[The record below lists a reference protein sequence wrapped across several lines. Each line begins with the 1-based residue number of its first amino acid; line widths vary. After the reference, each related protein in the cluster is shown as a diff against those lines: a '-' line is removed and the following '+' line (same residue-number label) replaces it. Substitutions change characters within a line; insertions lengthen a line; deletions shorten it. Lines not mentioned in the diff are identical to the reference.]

1 MSARTLACA
10 LALLA
15 AAPTARAAVPSPLR
29 ATAIDLIDALGES
42 AIDPP
47 LLGRPPLECVQGQPH
62 APFPSFYSTLPRGL
76 RAFHQRVT
84 VAGGGPGRVELRDAL
99 LFQAP
104 RAFSYVILPPQ
115 APRLEFSYHLFTCQ
129 GAGRHGL
136 TARITV
142 EDASGAVTFRVPLPP
157 VTVGDGSRWQDV
169 AVDLPLAAGQAA
181 RLEVAFETNT
191 PGVAVAWAQPVVTG
205 FPEPDEAVGDDVNV
219 LLIVV
224 DALRA
229 DVVGSGRR
237 ADMPSITPH
246 LDTLFTRGTSFTRAY
261 SVANQ
266 TRPSTLG
273 LLVSQAPSVGGFHSR
288 SWTLSDQ
295 RKATFYKS
303 DPPLLTRLLARAGW
317 TVAHI
322 GQNHF
327 LWEGQAI
334 GFDHGFDRAVDFRAV
349 PENTPETTAE
359 AVRFISANADR
370 RWFALVNYTAPHTP
384 YDPPEPFGSEVEA
397 LLGDKPK
404 DGVSRKYLGEVAF
417 VDDAVQRVFAALDA
431 YGLTDRTLVILT
443 ADHAETMHSA
453 HACFSPK
460 LEMHCEY
467 NHGVSLYAEEMHVPL
482 AFALAGRAVAG
493 RVVPTPVSHVDLAP
507 TILDLVG
514 LPPAPRHTGFTLGP
528 VLAGGPAAA
537 RAIYSEGR
545 YAAAVQVGDLRLIV
559 HSREDDIRP
568 RARVGRFT
576 EGAAPLYELFDL
588 AQDPDETDNLALS
601 ADPRL
606 DGMLTDLDA
615 VRESLAALA
624 SADAVHQ
631 PASPE
636 AETEDLGPE
645 ASNVLRLEGDDASH
659 KLVARIRVGNGYS
672 ARCDAT
678 DGIAACAADDPRTL
692 LATFTARAGETAEV
706 RFTTAPWAA
715 SVELELTLDGAPL
728 PVDHLRLGP
737 YGVRLLTPG
746 ETLDR
751 PEHLRLAA
759 GERGPQSVADA
770 LGVYL
775 WRDPPHGARRVAA
788 PEAGSDGDDPD
799 AHMTDEVRSVLRGLG
814 YTK

>member
-1 MSARTLACA
+1 MRSGALACA
-10 LALLA
+10 LALFA
-15 AAPTARAAVPSPLR
+15 AASPTRAAPPAPLR
-29 ATAIDLIDALGES
+29 VTTVDLIDALDEG
-42 AIDPP
+42 AIAPP
-47 LLGRPPLECVQGQPH
+47 LAGRPPLECVQGQPH
-62 APFPSFYSTLPRGL
+62 PPFPSFYSTLPRGL
-76 RAFHQRVT
+76 LAFHQRVT

-99 LFQAP
+99 LFRAP
-104 RAFSYVILPPQ
+104 RAFSYAILPPE

-129 GAGRHGL
+129 GAGRRGL

-142 EDASGAVTFRVPLPP
+142 EDADGVVTLRVPLPP
-157 VTVGDGSRWQDV
+157 VAAGEGSRWQDV
-169 AVDLPLAAGQAA
+169 AIDLPLAARRPA
-181 RLEVAFETNT
+181 RLEVAFEAAT
-191 PGVAVAWAQPVVTG
+191 PGVAVAWSQPVVTG
-205 FPEPDEAVGDDVNV
+205 LPEPDEAVGDDVNV

-229 DVVGSGRR
+229 DVVGSARR

-246 LDTLFTRGTSFTRAY
+246 LDALFARATSFTQAY

-295 RKATFYKS
+295 RKGTFYKS

-359 AVRFISANADR
+359 AVRFIGANADR
-370 RWFALVNYTAPHTP
+370 RWFALLNYTAPHTP
-384 YDPPEPFGSEVEA
+384 YDPPEPFGSDVEA

-467 NHGVSLYAEEMHVPL
+467 NHGVSLYAEELHVPL
-482 AFALAGRAVAG
+482 AFALPGRALAG
-493 RVVPTPVSHVDLAP
+493 QVVPTAVSHVDLAP
-507 TILDLVG
+507 TVLELVG
-514 LPPAPRHTGFTLGP
+514 LPPALRHTGFSLGP
-528 VLAGGPAAA
+528 VLAGAPAPA
-537 RAIYSEGR
+537 RAVYSEGR

-588 AQDPDETDNLALS
+588 AVDPDETDNLALT
-601 ADPRL
+601 ADSRL

-636 AETEDLGPE
+636 AQTEDLGPE
-645 ASNVLRLEGDDASH
+645 ATNVLRLEGDAATH
-659 KLVARIRVGNGYS
+659 KMVARIRVGKD
-672 ARCDAT
+672 ALAKCDAA
-678 DGIAACAADDPRTL
+678 DGVAACAADDPRTL
-692 LATFTARAGETAEV
+692 LATFSARSGEPAEV

-715 SVELELTLDGAPL
+715 SIELELTLDGAPL

-759 GERGPQSVADA
+759 GERGPQTVADTVGA
-770 LGVYL
+770 YL
-775 WRDPPHGARRVAA
+775 WRDLPHVTRRVAA
-788 PEAGSDGDDPD
+788 PEAGQDGDDPD
-799 AHMTDEVRSVLRGLG
+799 AHMSDEVRSVLRGLG